1 MPSNLNN
8 NACPSPG
15 RQLNPSKRGL
25 SSALLALLLLIFCP
39 IAAISEPLSKTFKI
53 ERKQFN
59 QGYCNVDVAELEIRL
74 SESFGEPIV
83 ASQFKWFA
91 GPNTSADCLPEQL
104 DLWVEWKN
112 QDDQIG
118 FMPVSVKAS
127 TSGIMSDERLS
138 SPGWSGV
145 LCQTR
150 TFPPRC
156 FNPESAKQFLS
167 KSDFPQ
173 RFHLAELVLG
183 REMPGGAQQAQA
195 KQASKPARK
204 LNLNDQFESRL
215 NQSIDS
221 LLSNDSAPKKS
232 DNGRT
237 STNARSNAG
246 VEGVVNLINQ
256 QLGSFERVATLC
268 QGDVRATYTATR
280 LHECGLSVQTEI
292 DLSACESAVERAIRR
307 HRVELDFSERP
318 VSAFSIQDDLG
329 YSTLAMTLKDPL
341 VLGGDQAINLFVL
354 SAEGSKR
361 DTLIELEKSVDTLQ
375 ALCALGKD

>member
-1 MPSNLNN
+1 M
-8 NACPSPG
+8 
-15 RQLNPSKRGL
+15 
-25 SSALLALLLLIFCP
+25 LALLLLICCP
-39 IAAISEPLSKTFKI
+39 IASIGEPLSKVFKI

-59 QGYCNVDVAELEIRL
+59 QGYCNVDVAQLEVRL

-83 ASQFKWFA
+83 ASQFRWLA
-91 GPNTSADCLPEQL
+91 GPNTSADCLPDQL

-112 QDDQIG
+112 QEDQIA
-118 FMPVSVKAS
+118 FMPVSVKTS
-127 TSGIMSDERLS
+127 TSGSLSKERLS

-156 FNPESAKQFLS
+156 YSAESAQQFLS
-167 KSDFPQ
+167 RSDLPQ

-195 KQASKPARK
+195 KQPPKPARK

-221 LLSNDSAPKKS
+221 LLNNDSGSRKN
-232 DNGRT
+232 DNGRA
-237 STNARSNAG
+237 SNNARSNAG
-246 VEGVVNLINQ
+246 VEGLVSLINQ
-256 QLGSFERVATLC
+256 QLGSFERIAPLC
-268 QGDVRATYTATR
+268 QGDVKATYTATR
-280 LHECGLSVQTEI
+280 LHECGLSVQAEV
-292 DLSACESAVERAIRR
+292 DLSACEPAAERAIRR

-318 VSAFSIQDDLG
+318 VSGFSFQDDLG
-329 YSTLAMTLKDPL
+329 YSTLAMTLEEPL
-341 VLGGDQAINLFVL
+341 VIGGDQAINLFVL
-354 SAEGSKR
+354 SAEAPKR
-361 DTLIELEKSVDTLQ
+361 DTLIALEKSVDTLQ